1 MRKHAGFAM
10 AAVLMALGAILLVR
24 SSVLATQADIARP
37 KVRQPPYVVMS
48 NPYLPIHAMEEVY

>member
-24 SSVLATQADIARP
+24 SGVLATHADIARP
-37 KVRQPPYVVMS
+37 KVRQQPYDVMS
-48 NPYLPIHAMEEVY
+48 NPYLPIHVMDEVY